1 MESQFSA
8 EYSEMRKQVQE
19 FATSLVDHARTSYEL
34 EIMLNYD
41 LSGEIWDPGETQ
53 PLQRLKLAL
62 KCKQK
67 AFVAHPN
74 VQQLLATIWYE
85 GLPGW
90 RRMNI
95 ISQVKPYFF
104 EISKRI
110 SFKNSL
116 KANKRLLL
124 FIRMFN
130 NFWPL
135 FGKKFCLD
143 GGECISLVR

>member
-1 MESQFSA
+1 METQFCA
-8 EYSEMRKQVQE
+8 EFTDLRTQVQS
-19 FATSLVDHARTSYEL
+19 FATSLLDHARTSYEL

-41 LSGEIWDPGETQ
+41 INGEIWDPGETQ
-53 PLQRLKLAL
+53 TLHRLKLAL

-95 ISQVKPYFF
+95 LSQVIFYVMITLQVIKLGL
-104 EISKRI
+104 
-110 SFKNSL
+110 N
-116 KANKRLLL
+116 L
-124 FIRMFN
+124 FTVFN
-130 NFWPL
+130 N
-135 FGKKFCLD
+135 
-143 GGECISLVR
+143 

>member
-1 MESQFSA
+1 MNAATVHVIYGFPQS
-8 EYSEMRKQVQE
+8 
-19 FATSLVDHARTSYEL
+19 FATSLLDHARTSYEL

-41 LSGEIWDPGETQ
+41 ISGDIWDPGETQ
-53 PLQRLKLAL
+53 TLHRLKLAL

-95 ISQVKPYFF
+95 LSQVGK
-104 EISKRI
+104 
-110 SFKNSL
+110 SFCI
-116 KANKRLLL
+116 RL
-124 FIRMFN
+124 FTT
-130 NFWPL
+130 
-135 FGKKFCLD
+135 
-143 GGECISLVR
+143 

>member
-8 EYSEMRKQVQE
+8 HYSEMRKQVQE
-19 FATSLVDHARTSYEL
+19 FATSLLDHARTSYEL

-41 LSGEIWDPGETQ
+41 IAGEIWDPGETQ
-53 PLQRLKLAL
+53 TLERLKLAL

-95 ISQVKPYFF
+95 ISQVITHSVWNFF
-104 EISKRI
+104 KKVSY
-110 SFKNSL
+110 SL
-116 KANKRLLL
+116 
-124 FIRMFN
+124 IRDF
-130 NFWPL
+130 L
-135 FGKKFCLD
+135 
-143 GGECISLVR
+143 RR